1 MIFVGLAAPIT
12 LDMGYTSKQKPG
24 GGRGTNPNSR
34 KGTANLIHRK
44 KGEAVV
50 NLGPRGKQYVGVMVN
65 HLLHIRSDGKPQY
78 ELKDLEKIVTNPR
91 ESPAKILAARRILSA
106 SRDNQRFIKD
116 KHGNIYPAGSDT
128 EPGRDFERIADRIDG
143 KPTIRV
149 EHDHGVERTPEEI
162 RKQLAALIEDNPQ
175 LQAIMKMKVEA
186 GLIDERPK
194 VLPEAIESDV
204 EVSSDGENCEIE

>member
-1 MIFVGLAAPIT
+1 MANP
-12 LDMGYTSKQKPG
+12 TSKQRPG
-24 GGRGTNPNSR
+24 GKRGKNPNSVGP
-34 KGTANLIHRK
+34 KSLANLKPKK
-44 KGEAVV
+44 KGDKPA
-50 NLGPRGKQYVGVMVN
+50 NLGVRGKQFVGVMVN
-65 HLLHIRSDGKPQY
+65 HLLHIKSDGRPQY
-78 ELKDLEKIVTNPR
+78 ELKDLEQIVTDPR

-106 SRDNQRFIKD
+106 SRDNQRYIKD

-162 RKQLAALIEDNPQ
+162 RKQLAVLIEDNPQ
-175 LQAIMKMKVEA
+175 LQAIMKMKVGA

-194 VLPEAIESDV
+194 VLPEVIESDV
-204 EVSSDGENCEIE
+204 EVSSDGENCEVE

>member
-1 MIFVGLAAPIT
+1 MIFVGQAAPIALIMT
-12 LDMGYTSKQKPG
+12 YTSKQKPG
-24 GGRGTNPNSR
+24 GGRGKHPNCR
-34 KGTANLIHRK
+34 KGMKNLIPRK
-44 KGEAVV
+44 KGEPVV
-50 NLGPRGKQYVGVMVN
+50 NLGPRGRQYVGVMVN
-65 HLLHIRSDGKPQY
+65 HLLHIRSNGRPQY
-78 ELKDLEKIVTNPR
+78 ELKDLEKIVTDPR

-149 EHDHGVERTPEEI
+149 EHDHGTERTPEEI
-162 RKQLAALIEDNPQ
+162 RKQLAVLIEDNPQ
-175 LQAIMKMKVEA
+175 LQAIMKMRVGA
-186 GLIDERPK
+186 GLIDEEPE
-194 VLPEAIESDV
+194 VLPEAIEGYV